1 MAAKMKNPPSEYN
14 YNALPHW
21 ARRHKEV
28 VELCSRDYAFF
39 CLVCSEKNYTNRR
52 KLIAQ
57 AKGAAQ

>member
-1 MAAKMKNPPSEYN
+1 MAANIPTHYDYN
-14 YNALPHW
+14 VTPRW

-28 VELCSRDYAFF
+28 VELCSRDYSFF
-39 CLVCSEKNYTNRR
+39 CMVCSEKNYTNRR